1 MGTRVVRY
9 LAVGTL
15 NTVTGLLVIY
25 SCKWLAGFGD
35 VTSNLIGYGVGILLG
50 FQMNKKWTFDHQG
63 SYLPSLL
70 RYLAVLSCAYI
81 ANLATVLYSINVL
94 GLDSY
99 LAQALGIGPYT
110 LIGYL
115 GSRHFAFSKPR
126 IETL

>member
-1 MGTRVVRY
+1 MGMPVIRY
-9 LAVGTL
+9 LAVGAANTL
-15 NTVTGLLVIY
+15 VGLSVIY
-25 SCKWLAGFGD
+25 ACKWLAGLGD
-35 VTSNLIGYGVGILLG
+35 VASNLIGYGVGILLG
-50 FQMNKKWTFDHQG
+50 FQLNKKWTFDHQG

-70 RYLAVLSCAYI
+70 RYLAVLGCAYV
-81 ANLATVLYSINVL
+81 ANLATVLYSIDVL
-94 GLDSY
+94 GLNSY